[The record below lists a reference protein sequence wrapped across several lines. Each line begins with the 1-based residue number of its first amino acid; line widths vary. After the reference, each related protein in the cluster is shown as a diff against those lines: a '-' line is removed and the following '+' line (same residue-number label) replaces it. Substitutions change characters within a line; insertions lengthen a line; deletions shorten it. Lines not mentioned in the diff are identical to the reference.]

1 MKQINYK
8 LYVKTE
14 GLRPF
19 LYGEYAIPQEVARAK
34 KEILKVAPVP
44 VEFTVYRKDGVG
56 DWNEWHA
63 V

>member
-19 LYGEYAIPQEVARAK
+19 LYGEYTCGQEVSRVK
-34 KEILKVAPVP
+34 KEIQKVTPVP
-44 VEFTVYRKDGVG
+44 VEFTVYRKNGIG
-56 DWNEWHA
+56 EWQEWYA

>member
-19 LYGEYAIPQEVARAK
+19 LYGEYSCEQEVAK
-34 KEILKVAPVP
+34 VKEEIQKVAPVP
-44 VEFTVYRKDGVG
+44 VEFIVYSKNSMENYNK
-56 DWNEWHA
+56 WYA